1 MFAIL
6 LPSEQDRH
14 IQMILLRVLAATV
27 SGAKDDP
34 GQTTLR
40 ALPHHCA
47 SALVLTRDP
56 SLYTHLL
63 HRVWASRRD
72 VVDYFVRSTDLL
84 RDLARIEIKDLY
96 SFVDFGTLLSS
107 AAADGARVGWID

>member
-1 MFAIL
+1 
-6 LPSEQDRH
+6 
-14 IQMILLRVLAATV
+14 MILLRVLAATV

-63 HRVWASRRD
+63 RRVRASPRD
-72 VVDYFVRSTDLL
+72 VVDYYFVGS
-84 RDLARIEIKDLY
+84 Y
-96 SFVDFGTLLSS
+96 FVGSS
-107 AAADGARVGWID
+107 S